1 MKYKFT
7 TKFKQN
13 VTIDRALLGGKIKV
27 YAEDRLVAPSHRGE
41 RGATGT
47 FYPLKGG
54 TLEVRSSMFEVVPRA
69 WFNDDWLDLVPP
81 LTTWQY
87 ALIALPLVG
96 AFMISFGQI
105 LGLVV
110 GALASL
116 LSYVVMQSQRPV
128 KARAIICIIITAL
141 TPLVVLAVTI
151 GVNALLGAG
160 Q

>member
-1 MKYKFT
+1 M
-7 TKFKQN
+7 
-13 VTIDRALLGGKIKV
+13 V
-27 YAEDRLVAPSHRGE
+27 
-41 RGATGT
+41 
-47 FYPLKGG
+47 
-54 TLEVRSSMFEVVPRA
+54 EVVPRA

-87 ALIALPLVG
+87 VLIALPLIG
-96 AFMISFGQI
+96 AFLISFGQI